1 MGHAHYNLSNKS
13 LPKTFHT
20 ILSLLEYQYT
30 LRKIWNKNTE
40 ILIIMAFRVGLLITL
55 NYLLISL
62 FIYLFY
68 SYAVLFVDSIRI
80 DGYGGKTIV

>member
-20 ILSLLEYQYT
+20 ILSLLEYQYI
-30 LRKIWNKNTE
+30 LRKIWNENTE
-40 ILIIMAFRVGLLITL
+40 ILIIMAFRVGLLIIL

-68 SYAVLFVDSIRI
+68 PHAVLFVKIPLELMVMEE
-80 DGYGGKTIV
+80 KL